1 MWFGSS
7 KSKVNFHLLLLL
19 LFTIFAGYDKTVLTN
34 FGESMFKKYWK
45 SFVIF
50 WSVVMLGIVGVFVF
64 FWLISAGKLGFMPTF
79 EELENP
85 NNRFAS
91 EVFFADGPIMNKY
104 FEKENRKYTEY
115 REIPASVVD
124 ALIATED
131 VRFYEHSGVDVR
143 GLFRVL
149 KGVLTADASA
159 GGGSTISQQLAKML
173 FPREPDLNVFELVVR
188 KFREWVIAVRLE
200 KSYTK
205 EEIMTMYLN
214 KYDFLNLAVGI
225 SSAADIYFQTPLDS
239 LKIEQAAMLVG
250 MAKNSSYYN
259 PVRRPELTLNRRNV
273 VLNQMYKYDKITRDE
288 YDSLKMLPLGLKFK
302 RVDHKEGLA
311 TYFREYLRLYMTAN
325 KPKRENYR
333 NTEQF
338 RLDSAAWETDP
349 LYGWCKKNVKVGGTH
364 YDLYSDGL
372 KIYSTL
378 DSRMQRYAEE
388 AVREHLSQD
397 LQPLFDK
404 ERAYKKNSPFSNDMT
419 PDKIEEALM
428 RSVKQSE
435 RYRQL
440 VKEGKNQREI
450 RKIFDQKV
458 EMQLFTWNGIRDTVM
473 SPMDSVKHYKS
484 FFRSGFMVMN
494 PRNGYVKAYVG
505 GPDYRYFMYDM
516 VSVGRRQVGSTIKPI
531 LYTLAMQE
539 GLGPCDRV
547 PNIPQTFILP
557 TGEPWTARGGTKRKG
572 EMVTLRWGLANSEN
586 NISAWVLKQFTPQ
599 AVAQMAHKMGIT
611 SFIDPVPSVF
621 LGTAEISV
629 KEMVAAYSIFANKG
643 VYHAP
648 LIVSRIEDKFGNTLA
663 TFQTESREVITA
675 NTAYLMCDLLE
686 GVVNSGTGVRL
697 RYKYKLTNPIG
708 GKTGTTQEHSDGWFM
723 GITPALVGGVWVGA
737 EDRSIHFQN
746 LANGQGASMA
756 LPIWGKFLQKVY
768 ADAGLNVYT
777 GPFDYPAGLLKRLN
791 CDETVLPAGGTST
804 DGQANDEEDEEFY

>member
-1 MWFGSS
+1 
-7 KSKVNFHLLLLL
+7 
-19 LFTIFAGYDKTVLTN
+19 
-34 FGESMFKKYWK
+34 MFKKYWK
-45 SFVIF
+45 FFVIF
-50 WSVVMLGIVGVFVF
+50 WSVVLVGIIGVFVF

-91 EVFFADGPIMNKY
+91 EVYFADGPIMNRY
-104 FEKENRKYTEY
+104 FEKENRKYIEY
-115 REIPASVVD
+115 REIPQSVID

-131 VRFYEHSGVDVR
+131 VRFYDHSGVDVR
-143 GLFRVL
+143 GLFRVA
-149 KGVLTADASA
+149 KGLLTANTSA

-173 FPREPDLNVFELVVR
+173 FPRESDLNVFELAIR

-205 EEIMTMYLN
+205 EEILTMYLN

-225 SSAADIYFQTPLDS
+225 SSAADIYFQVPLDS
-239 LKIEQAAMLVG
+239 LKVEQAAMLIG

-273 VLNQMYKYDKITRDE
+273 VLSQMYKYDKITRE
-288 YDSLKMLPLGLKFK
+288 ECDSLKKLPLGLNFK

-311 TYFREYLRLYMTAN
+311 TYFREYLRLFMTAN
-325 KPKRENYR
+325 KPDRTRYR
-333 NTEQF
+333 DLSQF
-338 RLDSAAWETDP
+338 RLDSIAWETNP
-349 LYGWCKKNVKVGGTH
+349 LYGWCKKNVKVDGSH

-372 KIYSTL
+372 KIYTTL
-378 DSRMQRYAEE
+378 DSRMQKYAEE

-404 ERAYKKNSPFSNDMT
+404 EKVKKHRPPFSNDMT
-419 PDKIEEALM
+419 PTEIEEVLD
-428 RSVKQSE
+428 RSIRQSE
-435 RYRQL
+435 RYRVLSKQGMSF
-440 VKEGKNQREI
+440 KEI
-450 RKIFDQKV
+450 RKTFDQPLK
-458 EMQLFTWNGIRDTVM
+458 MQVFTWNGIRDTVM
-473 SPMDSVKHYKS
+473 TPLDSIKHYKS
-484 FFRSGFMVMN
+484 FFRSGFMVMQ
-494 PRNGYVKAYVG
+494 PQTGYIKAYVG

-516 VSVGRRQVGSTIKPI
+516 VSAGKRQVGSTIKPI

-539 GLGPCDRV
+539 GLGPCDKV

-557 TGEPWTARGGTKRKG
+557 TGEPWSARGGTKRQG

-586 NISAWVLKQFTPQ
+586 NISAWVLKQFTPE

-621 LGTAEISV
+621 LGTAEITV

-643 VYHAP
+643 VYNSP
-648 LIVSRIEDKFGNTLA
+648 LPVYRIEDKYGNVLQE
-663 TFQTESREVITA
+663 FRPESREVITE
-675 NTAYLMCDLLE
+675 NTAYLMCNLLE
-686 GVVNSGTGVRL
+686 GVVTGGTGVRL
-697 RYKYKLTNPIG
+697 RYKYKLMNPMG
-708 GKTGTTQEHSDGWFM
+708 GKTGTTQKHADGWFM
-723 GITPALVGGVWVGA
+723 GVTPDLVGGVWVGA

-756 LPIWGKFLQKVY
+756 LPIWAKFLLKAY
-768 ADAGLNVYT
+768 ADPRLKMSDR
-777 GPFDYPAGLLKRLN
+777 PFDRPAGINKRLD
-791 CDETVLPAGGTST
+791 CDETISEAEVKEMNNGIR
-804 DGQANDEEDEEFY
+804 EDEEEFY

>member
-1 MWFGSS
+1 
-7 KSKVNFHLLLLL
+7 
-19 LFTIFAGYDKTVLTN
+19 
-34 FGESMFKKYWK
+34 MFKKYWK
-45 SFVIF
+45 FFVIF
-50 WSVVMLGIVGVFVF
+50 WSVVLVGIIGVFVF

-91 EVFFADGPIMNKY
+91 EVYFADGPIMNRY
-104 FEKENRKYTEY
+104 FEKENRKYIEY
-115 REIPASVVD
+115 REIPQSVID

-131 VRFYEHSGVDVR
+131 VRFYDHSGVDVR
-143 GLFRVL
+143 GLFRVA
-149 KGVLTADASA
+149 KGLLTANTSA

-173 FPREPDLNVFELVVR
+173 FPRESDLNVFELAIR

-205 EEIMTMYLN
+205 EEILTMYLN

-225 SSAADIYFQTPLDS
+225 SSAADIYFQVPLDS
-239 LKIEQAAMLVG
+239 LKVEQAAMLIG

-273 VLNQMYKYDKITRDE
+273 VLSQMYKYDKITRE
-288 YDSLKMLPLGLKFK
+288 ECDSLKKLPLGLNFK

-311 TYFREYLRLYMTAN
+311 TYFREYLRLFMTAN
-325 KPKRENYR
+325 KPDRKRYR
-333 NTEQF
+333 DLSQF
-338 RLDSAAWETDP
+338 RLDSIVWETNP
-349 LYGWCKKNVKVGGTH
+349 LYGWCKKNVKVDGSH

-372 KIYSTL
+372 KIYTTL
-378 DSRMQRYAEE
+378 DSRMQKYAEE

-404 ERAYKKNSPFSNDMT
+404 EKVKKLRPPFSNDMT
-419 PDKIEEALM
+419 PAEIEEVLD
-428 RSVKQSE
+428 RSIRQSE
-435 RYRQL
+435 RYRVLSKQGMSF
-440 VKEGKNQREI
+440 KEI
-450 RKIFDQKV
+450 RKTFDQPLK
-458 EMQLFTWNGIRDTVM
+458 MQVFTWNGIRDTVM
-473 SPMDSVKHYKS
+473 TPLDSIKHYKS
-484 FFRSGFMVMN
+484 FFRSGFMVMQ
-494 PRNGYVKAYVG
+494 PQTGYIKAYVG

-516 VSVGRRQVGSTIKPI
+516 VSAGKRQVGSTIKPI

-539 GLGPCDRV
+539 GLGPCDKV

-557 TGEPWTARGGTKRKG
+557 TGEPWSARGGTKRQG

-586 NISAWVLKQFTPQ
+586 NISAWVLKQFTPE

-621 LGTAEISV
+621 LGTAEITV

-643 VYHAP
+643 VYNSP
-648 LIVSRIEDKFGNTLA
+648 LPVCRIEDKYGNVLQE
-663 TFQTESREVITA
+663 FRPESREVITE
-675 NTAYLMCDLLE
+675 NTAYLMCNLLE

-697 RYKYKLTNPIG
+697 RYKYKLTNPMG
-708 GKTGTTQEHSDGWFM
+708 GKTGTTQQHADGWFI
-723 GITPALVGGVWVGA
+723 GVTPDLVGGVWVGA

-746 LANGQGASMA
+746 LANGQGANMA
-756 LPIWGKFLQKVY
+756 LPIWAKFLQKAY
-768 ADAGLNVYT
+768 ADSGLKMS
-777 GPFDYPAGLLKRLN
+777 GRPFDRPAGISKRLD
-791 CDETVLPAGGTST
+791 CDETISEAEAKEMNKSLR
-804 DGQANDEEDEEFY
+804 EDEEEFY

>member
-1 MWFGSS
+1 
-7 KSKVNFHLLLLL
+7 
-19 LFTIFAGYDKTVLTN
+19 
-34 FGESMFKKYWK
+34 MFKKYWK
-45 SFVIF
+45 FFVIF
-50 WSVVMLGIVGVFVF
+50 WSVVLVGIIGVFVF

-91 EVFFADGPIMNKY
+91 EVYFADGPIMNRY
-104 FEKENRKYTEY
+104 FEKENRKYIEY
-115 REIPASVVD
+115 REIPQSVID

-131 VRFYEHSGVDVR
+131 VRFYDHSGVDVR
-143 GLFRVL
+143 GLFRVA
-149 KGVLTADASA
+149 KGLLTANTSA

-173 FPREPDLNVFELVVR
+173 FPRESDLNVFELAIR

-205 EEIMTMYLN
+205 EEILTMYLN

-225 SSAADIYFQTPLDS
+225 SSAADIYFQVPLDS
-239 LKIEQAAMLVG
+239 LKVEQAAMLIG

-273 VLNQMYKYDKITRDE
+273 VLSQMYKYDKITRE
-288 YDSLKMLPLGLKFK
+288 ECDSLKKLPLGLNFK

-311 TYFREYLRLYMTAN
+311 TYFREYLRLFMTAN
-325 KPKRENYR
+325 KPDRKRYR
-333 NTEQF
+333 DLSQF
-338 RLDSAAWETDP
+338 RLDSIAWETNP
-349 LYGWCKKNVKVGGTH
+349 LYGWCKKNVKVDGSH

-372 KIYSTL
+372 KIYTTL
-378 DSRMQRYAEE
+378 DSRMQKYAEE

-404 ERAYKKNSPFSNDMT
+404 EKVKKLRPPFSNDMT
-419 PDKIEEALM
+419 PAEIEEVLD
-428 RSVKQSE
+428 RSIRQSE
-435 RYRQL
+435 RYRVLSKQ
-440 VKEGKNQREI
+440 GMSFDEI
-450 RKIFDQKV
+450 RKTFDQPL
-458 EMQLFTWNGIRDTVM
+458 EMQVFTWSGIRDTVM
-473 SPMDSVKHYKS
+473 TPLDSIKHYKS
-484 FFRSGFMVMN
+484 FFRSGFMVMQ
-494 PRNGYVKAYVG
+494 PQTGYIKAYVG

-516 VSVGRRQVGSTIKPI
+516 VSAGKRQVGSTIKPI

-539 GLGPCDRV
+539 GLGPCDKV

-557 TGEPWTARGGTKRKG
+557 TGEPWSARGGTKRQG

-586 NISAWVLKQFTPQ
+586 NISAWVLKQFTPE

-621 LGTAEISV
+621 LGTAEITV

-643 VYHAP
+643 VYNSP
-648 LIVSRIEDKFGNTLA
+648 LPVYRIEDKYGNVLQE
-663 TFQTESREVITA
+663 FRPESREVITE
-675 NTAYLMCDLLE
+675 NTAYLMCNLLE

-697 RYKYKLTNPIG
+697 RYKYKLTNPMG
-708 GKTGTTQEHSDGWFM
+708 GKTGTTQQHADGWFI
-723 GITPALVGGVWVGA
+723 GVTPDLVGGVWVGA

-746 LANGQGASMA
+746 LANGQGANMA
-756 LPIWGKFLQKVY
+756 LPIWAKFLQKAY
-768 ADAGLNVYT
+768 ADSGLKMS
-777 GPFDYPAGLLKRLN
+777 GRPFDRPAGISKRLD
-791 CDETVLPAGGTST
+791 CDETISEAEAKEMNKSLR
-804 DGQANDEEDEEFY
+804 EDEEEFY

>member
-1 MWFGSS
+1 
-7 KSKVNFHLLLLL
+7 
-19 LFTIFAGYDKTVLTN
+19 
-34 FGESMFKKYWK
+34 MFKKYWK
-45 SFVIF
+45 FFVIF
-50 WSVVMLGIVGVFVF
+50 WSVVLVGIIGVFVF

-91 EVFFADGPIMNKY
+91 EVYFADGPIMNRY
-104 FEKENRKYTEY
+104 FEKENRKYIEY
-115 REIPASVVD
+115 REIPQSVID

-131 VRFYEHSGVDVR
+131 VRFYDHSGVDVR
-143 GLFRVL
+143 GLFRVA
-149 KGVLTADASA
+149 KGLLTANTSA

-173 FPREPDLNVFELVVR
+173 FPRESDLNVFELAIR

-205 EEIMTMYLN
+205 EEILTMYLN

-225 SSAADIYFQTPLDS
+225 SSAADIYFQVPLDS
-239 LKIEQAAMLVG
+239 LKVEQAAMLVG

-273 VLNQMYKYDKITRDE
+273 VLSQMYKYDKITRE
-288 YDSLKMLPLGLKFK
+288 ECDSLKQLPLGLNFK

-311 TYFREYLRLYMTAN
+311 TYFREYLRLFMTAN
-325 KPKRENYR
+325 KPDRKRYR
-333 NTEQF
+333 DLSQF
-338 RLDSAAWETDP
+338 RLDSIAWETNP
-349 LYGWCKKNVKVGGTH
+349 LYGWCKKNVKVDGSH

-372 KIYSTL
+372 KIYTTL
-378 DSRMQRYAEE
+378 DSRMQKYAEE

-404 ERAYKKNSPFSNDMT
+404 EKVKKLRPPFSNDMT
-419 PDKIEEALM
+419 PAEIEEVLN
-428 RSVKQSE
+428 RSIRQSE
-435 RYRQL
+435 RYRVLSKQ
-440 VKEGKNQREI
+440 GMSFDEI
-450 RKIFDQKV
+450 RKTFDQPL
-458 EMQLFTWNGIRDTVM
+458 EMQVFTWNGIRDTVM
-473 SPMDSVKHYKS
+473 TPLDSIKHYKS
-484 FFRSGFMVMN
+484 FFRSGFMVMQ
-494 PRNGYVKAYVG
+494 PQTGYIKAYVG

-516 VSVGRRQVGSTIKPI
+516 VSAGKRQVGSTIKPI

-539 GLGPCDRV
+539 GLGPCDKV

-557 TGEPWTARGGTKRKG
+557 TGEPWSARGGTKRQG

-586 NISAWVLKQFTPQ
+586 NISAWVLKQFTPE

-621 LGTAEISV
+621 LGTAEITV

-643 VYHAP
+643 VYNSP
-648 LIVSRIEDKFGNTLA
+648 LPVYRIEDKYGNVLQE
-663 TFQTESREVITA
+663 FRPESREVITE
-675 NTAYLMCDLLE
+675 NTAYLMCNLLE
-686 GVVNSGTGVRL
+686 GVVTGGTGVRL
-697 RYKYKLTNPIG
+697 RYKYKLMNPMG
-708 GKTGTTQEHSDGWFM
+708 GKTGTTQKHADGWFM
-723 GITPALVGGVWVGA
+723 GVTPDLVGGVWVGA

-756 LPIWGKFLQKVY
+756 LPIWAKFLLKAY
-768 ADAGLNVYT
+768 ADPRLKMSDR
-777 GPFDYPAGLLKRLN
+777 PFDRPAGINKRLD
-791 CDETVLPAGGTST
+791 CDETISEAEVKEMNNGIR
-804 DGQANDEEDEEFY
+804 EDEEEFY

>member
-1 MWFGSS
+1 
-7 KSKVNFHLLLLL
+7 
-19 LFTIFAGYDKTVLTN
+19 
-34 FGESMFKKYWK
+34 MFKKYWK
-45 SFVIF
+45 FFVIF
-50 WSVVMLGIVGVFVF
+50 WSVVLVGIIGVFVF

-91 EVFFADGPIMNKY
+91 EVYFADGPIMNRY
-104 FEKENRKYTEY
+104 FEKENRKYIEY
-115 REIPASVVD
+115 REIPQSVID

-131 VRFYEHSGVDVR
+131 VRFYDHSGVDVR
-143 GLFRVL
+143 GLFRVA
-149 KGVLTADASA
+149 KGLLTANTSA

-173 FPREPDLNVFELVVR
+173 FPRESDLNVFELAIR

-205 EEIMTMYLN
+205 EEILTMYLN

-225 SSAADIYFQTPLDS
+225 SSAADIYFQVPLDS
-239 LKIEQAAMLVG
+239 LKVEQAAMLIG

-273 VLNQMYKYDKITRDE
+273 VLSQMYKYDKITRE
-288 YDSLKMLPLGLKFK
+288 ECDSLKKLPLGLNFK

-311 TYFREYLRLYMTAN
+311 TYFREYLRLFMTAN
-325 KPKRENYR
+325 KPDRKRYR
-333 NTEQF
+333 DLSQF
-338 RLDSAAWETDP
+338 RLDSIAWETNP
-349 LYGWCKKNVKVGGTH
+349 LYGWCKKNVKVDGSH

-372 KIYSTL
+372 KIYTTL
-378 DSRMQRYAEE
+378 DSRMQKYAEE

-404 ERAYKKNSPFSNDMT
+404 EKVKKLRPPFSNDMT
-419 PDKIEEALM
+419 PTEIEEVLD
-428 RSVKQSE
+428 RSIRQSE
-435 RYRQL
+435 RYRVLSKQGMSF
-440 VKEGKNQREI
+440 KEI
-450 RKIFDQKV
+450 RKTFDQPLK
-458 EMQLFTWNGIRDTVM
+458 MQVFTWNGIRDTVM
-473 SPMDSVKHYKS
+473 TPLDSIKHYKS
-484 FFRSGFMVMN
+484 FFRSGFMVMQ
-494 PRNGYVKAYVG
+494 PQTGYIKAYVG

-516 VSVGRRQVGSTIKPI
+516 VSAGKRQVGSTIKPI

-539 GLGPCDRV
+539 GLGPCDKV

-557 TGEPWTARGGTKRKG
+557 TGEPWSARGGTKRQG

-586 NISAWVLKQFTPQ
+586 NISAWVLKQFTPE

-621 LGTAEISV
+621 LGTAEITV

-643 VYHAP
+643 VYNSP
-648 LIVSRIEDKFGNTLA
+648 LPVYRIEDKYGNVLQE
-663 TFQTESREVITA
+663 FRPESREVITE
-675 NTAYLMCDLLE
+675 NTAYLMCNLLE
-686 GVVNSGTGVRL
+686 GVVTGGTGVRL
-697 RYKYKLTNPIG
+697 RYKYKLMNPMG
-708 GKTGTTQEHSDGWFM
+708 GKTGTTQKHADGWFM
-723 GITPALVGGVWVGA
+723 GVTPDLVGGVWVGA

-756 LPIWGKFLQKVY
+756 LPIWAKFLLKAY
-768 ADAGLNVYT
+768 ADPRLKMSDR
-777 GPFDYPAGLLKRLN
+777 PFDRPAGINKRLD
-791 CDETVLPAGGTST
+791 CDETISEAEVKEINNGIR
-804 DGQANDEEDEEFY
+804 EDEEEFY

>member
-1 MWFGSS
+1 
-7 KSKVNFHLLLLL
+7 
-19 LFTIFAGYDKTVLTN
+19 
-34 FGESMFKKYWK
+34 MFKKYWK
-45 SFVIF
+45 FFVIF
-50 WSVVMLGIVGVFVF
+50 WSVVLVGIIGVFVF

-91 EVFFADGPIMNKY
+91 EVYFADGPIMNRY
-104 FEKENRKYTEY
+104 FEKENRKYIEY
-115 REIPASVVD
+115 REIPQSVID

-131 VRFYEHSGVDVR
+131 VRFYDHSGVDVR
-143 GLFRVL
+143 GLFRVA
-149 KGVLTADASA
+149 KGLLTANTSA

-173 FPREPDLNVFELVVR
+173 FPRESDLNVFELAIR

-205 EEIMTMYLN
+205 EEILTMYLN

-225 SSAADIYFQTPLDS
+225 SSAADIYFQVPLDS
-239 LKIEQAAMLVG
+239 LKVEQAAMLIG

-273 VLNQMYKYDKITRDE
+273 VLSQMYKYDKITRE
-288 YDSLKMLPLGLKFK
+288 ECDSLKKLPLGLNFK

-311 TYFREYLRLYMTAN
+311 TYFREYLRLFMTAN
-325 KPKRENYR
+325 KPDRKRYR
-333 NTEQF
+333 DLSQF
-338 RLDSAAWETDP
+338 RLDSIAWETNP
-349 LYGWCKKNVKVGGTH
+349 LYGWCKKNVKVDGSH

-372 KIYSTL
+372 KIYTTL
-378 DSRMQRYAEE
+378 DSRMQKYAEE

-404 ERAYKKNSPFSNDMT
+404 EKVKKLRPPFSNDMT
-419 PDKIEEALM
+419 PAEIEEVLD
-428 RSVKQSE
+428 RSIRQSE
-435 RYRQL
+435 RYRVLSKQ
-440 VKEGKNQREI
+440 GMSFDEI
-450 RKIFDQKV
+450 RKTFDQPL
-458 EMQLFTWNGIRDTVM
+458 EMQVFTWSGIRDTVM
-473 SPMDSVKHYKS
+473 TPLDSIKRYKS
-484 FFRSGFMVMN
+484 FFRSGFMVMQ
-494 PRNGYVKAYVG
+494 PQTGYIKAYVG

-516 VSVGRRQVGSTIKPI
+516 VSAGKRQVGSTIKPI

-539 GLGPCDRV
+539 GLGPCDKV

-557 TGEPWTARGGTKRKG
+557 TGEPWSARGGTKRQG

-586 NISAWVLKQFTPQ
+586 NISAWVLKQFTPE

-621 LGTAEISV
+621 LGTAEITV

-643 VYHAP
+643 VYNSP
-648 LIVSRIEDKFGNTLA
+648 LPVYRIEDKYGNVLQE
-663 TFQTESREVITA
+663 FRPESREVITE
-675 NTAYLMCDLLE
+675 NTAYLMCNLLE
-686 GVVNSGTGVRL
+686 GVVTGGTGVRL
-697 RYKYKLTNPIG
+697 RYKYKLMNPMG
-708 GKTGTTQEHSDGWFM
+708 GKTGTTQKHADGWFM
-723 GITPALVGGVWVGA
+723 GVTPDLVGGVWVGA

-756 LPIWGKFLQKVY
+756 LPIWAKFLLKAY
-768 ADAGLNVYT
+768 ADPRLKMSDR
-777 GPFDYPAGLLKRLN
+777 PFDRPAGINKRLD
-791 CDETVLPAGGTST
+791 CDETISEAEVKEMNNGIR
-804 DGQANDEEDEEFY
+804 EDEEEFY

>member
-1 MWFGSS
+1 
-7 KSKVNFHLLLLL
+7 
-19 LFTIFAGYDKTVLTN
+19 
-34 FGESMFKKYWK
+34 MFKKYWK
-45 SFVIF
+45 FFVIF
-50 WSVVMLGIVGVFVF
+50 WSVVLVGIIGVFVF

-91 EVFFADGPIMNKY
+91 EVYFADGPIMNRY
-104 FEKENRKYTEY
+104 FEKENRKYIEY
-115 REIPASVVD
+115 REIPQSVIE

-131 VRFYEHSGVDVR
+131 VRFYDHSGVDVR
-143 GLFRVL
+143 GLFRVA
-149 KGVLTADASA
+149 KGLLTANTSA

-173 FPREPDLNVFELVVR
+173 FPRESDLNVFELAIR

-205 EEIMTMYLN
+205 EEILTMYLN

-225 SSAADIYFQTPLDS
+225 SSAADIYFQVPLDS
-239 LKIEQAAMLVG
+239 LKVEQAAMLIG

-273 VLNQMYKYDKITRDE
+273 VLSQMYKYDKITRE
-288 YDSLKMLPLGLKFK
+288 ECDSLKKLPLGLNFK

-311 TYFREYLRLYMTAN
+311 TYFREYLRLFMTAN
-325 KPKRENYR
+325 KPDRKRYR
-333 NTEQF
+333 DLSQF
-338 RLDSAAWETDP
+338 RLDSVAWKTNP
-349 LYGWCKKNVKVGGTH
+349 LYGWCKKNVKVDGSH

-372 KIYSTL
+372 KIYTTL
-378 DSRMQRYAEE
+378 DSRMQKYAEE

-404 ERAYKKNSPFSNDMT
+404 EKVKKHRPPFSNDMT
-419 PDKIEEALM
+419 PTEIEEVLD
-428 RSVKQSE
+428 RSIRQSE
-435 RYRQL
+435 RYRVLSKQ
-440 VKEGKNQREI
+440 GMSFDEI
-450 RKIFDQKV
+450 RKTFDQPL
-458 EMQLFTWNGIRDTVM
+458 EMQVFTWSGIRDTVM
-473 SPMDSVKHYKS
+473 TPLDSIKHYKS
-484 FFRSGFMVMN
+484 FFRSGFMVMQ
-494 PRNGYVKAYVG
+494 PQTGYIKAYVG

-516 VSVGRRQVGSTIKPI
+516 VSAGKRQVGSTIKPI

-539 GLGPCDRV
+539 GLGPCDKV

-557 TGEPWTARGGTKRKG
+557 TGEPWSARGGTKRQG

-586 NISAWVLKQFTPQ
+586 NISAWVLKQFTPE

-621 LGTAEISV
+621 LGTAEITV

-643 VYHAP
+643 VYNSP
-648 LIVSRIEDKFGNTLA
+648 LPVYRIEDKYGNVLQE
-663 TFQTESREVITA
+663 FRPESREVITE
-675 NTAYLMCDLLE
+675 NTAYLMCNLLE
-686 GVVNSGTGVRL
+686 GVVTGGTGVRL
-697 RYKYKLTNPIG
+697 RYKYKLMNPMG
-708 GKTGTTQEHSDGWFM
+708 GKTGTTQKHADGWFM
-723 GITPALVGGVWVGA
+723 GVTPDLVGGVWVGA

-756 LPIWGKFLQKVY
+756 LPIWAKFLLKAY
-768 ADAGLNVYT
+768 ADPRLKMSDR
-777 GPFDYPAGLLKRLN
+777 PFDRPAGINKRLD
-791 CDETVLPAGGTST
+791 CDETISEAEVKEMNNGIR
-804 DGQANDEEDEEFY
+804 EDEEEFY

>member
-1 MWFGSS
+1 
-7 KSKVNFHLLLLL
+7 
-19 LFTIFAGYDKTVLTN
+19 
-34 FGESMFKKYWK
+34 MFKKYWK
-45 SFVIF
+45 FFVIF
-50 WSVVMLGIVGVFVF
+50 WSVVLVGIIGVFVF

-91 EVFFADGPIMNKY
+91 EVYFADGPIMNRY
-104 FEKENRKYTEY
+104 FEKENRKYIEY
-115 REIPASVVD
+115 REIPQSVID

-131 VRFYEHSGVDVR
+131 VRFYDHSGVDVR
-143 GLFRVL
+143 GLFRVA
-149 KGVLTADASA
+149 KGLLTANTSA

-173 FPREPDLNVFELVVR
+173 FPRESDLNVFELAIR

-205 EEIMTMYLN
+205 EEILTMYLN

-225 SSAADIYFQTPLDS
+225 SSAADIYFQVPLDS
-239 LKIEQAAMLVG
+239 LKVEQAAMLIG

-273 VLNQMYKYDKITRDE
+273 VLSQMYKYDKITRE
-288 YDSLKMLPLGLKFK
+288 ECDSLKKLPLGLNFK

-311 TYFREYLRLYMTAN
+311 TYFREYLRLFMTAN
-325 KPKRENYR
+325 KPDRKRYR
-333 NTEQF
+333 DLSQF
-338 RLDSAAWETDP
+338 RLDSVAWETNP
-349 LYGWCKKNVKVGGTH
+349 LYGWCKKNVKVDGSH

-372 KIYSTL
+372 KIYTTL
-378 DSRMQRYAEE
+378 DSRMQKYAEE

-404 ERAYKKNSPFSNDMT
+404 EKVKKHRPPFSNDMT
-419 PDKIEEALM
+419 PTEIEEVLD
-428 RSVKQSE
+428 RSIRQSE
-435 RYRQL
+435 RYRVLSKQGMSF
-440 VKEGKNQREI
+440 KEI
-450 RKIFDQKV
+450 RKTFDQPLK
-458 EMQLFTWNGIRDTVM
+458 MQVFTWNGIRDTVM
-473 SPMDSVKHYKS
+473 TPLDSIKHYKS
-484 FFRSGFMVMN
+484 FFRSGFMVMQ
-494 PRNGYVKAYVG
+494 PQTGYIKAYVG

-516 VSVGRRQVGSTIKPI
+516 VSAGKRQVGSTIKPI

-539 GLGPCDRV
+539 GLGPCDKV

-557 TGEPWTARGGTKRKG
+557 TGEPWSARGGTKRQG

-586 NISAWVLKQFTPQ
+586 NISAWVLKQFTPE

-621 LGTAEISV
+621 LGTAEITV

-643 VYHAP
+643 VYNSP
-648 LIVSRIEDKFGNTLA
+648 LPVYRIEDKYGNVLQE
-663 TFQTESREVITA
+663 FRPESREVITE
-675 NTAYLMCDLLE
+675 NTAYLMCNLLE
-686 GVVNSGTGVRL
+686 GVVTGGTGVRL
-697 RYKYKLTNPIG
+697 RYKYELMNPMG
-708 GKTGTTQEHSDGWFM
+708 GKTGTTQKHADGWFM
-723 GITPALVGGVWVGA
+723 GVTPDLVGGVWVGA

-756 LPIWGKFLQKVY
+756 LPIWAKFLLKAY
-768 ADAGLNVYT
+768 ADPRLKMSDR
-777 GPFDYPAGLLKRLN
+777 PFDRPAGINKRLD
-791 CDETVLPAGGTST
+791 CDETISEAEVKEINNGIR
-804 DGQANDEEDEEFY
+804 EDEEEFY

>member
-1 MWFGSS
+1 
-7 KSKVNFHLLLLL
+7 
-19 LFTIFAGYDKTVLTN
+19 
-34 FGESMFKKYWK
+34 MFKKYWK
-45 SFVIF
+45 FFVIF
-50 WSVVMLGIVGVFVF
+50 WSVVLVGIIGVFVF

-91 EVFFADGPIMNKY
+91 EVYFADGPIMNRY
-104 FEKENRKYTEY
+104 FEKENRKYIEY
-115 REIPASVVD
+115 REIPQSVID

-131 VRFYEHSGVDVR
+131 VRFYDHSGIDVR
-143 GLFRVL
+143 GLFRVA
-149 KGVLTADASA
+149 KGLLTANTSA

-173 FPREPDLNVFELVVR
+173 FPRESDLNVFELAIR

-205 EEIMTMYLN
+205 EEILTMYLN

-225 SSAADIYFQTPLDS
+225 SSAADIYFQVPLDS
-239 LKIEQAAMLVG
+239 LKVEQAAMLIG

-273 VLNQMYKYDKITRDE
+273 VLSQMYKYDKITRE
-288 YDSLKMLPLGLKFK
+288 ECDSLKKLPLGLNFK

-311 TYFREYLRLYMTAN
+311 TYFREYLRLFMTAN
-325 KPKRENYR
+325 KPDRKRYR
-333 NTEQF
+333 DLSQF
-338 RLDSAAWETDP
+338 RLDSVAWETNP
-349 LYGWCKKNVKVGGTH
+349 LYGWCKKNVKVDGSH

-372 KIYSTL
+372 KIYTTL
-378 DSRMQRYAEE
+378 DSRMQKYAEE

-404 ERAYKKNSPFSNDMT
+404 EKVKKLRPPFSNDMT
-419 PDKIEEALM
+419 PAEIEEVLD
-428 RSVKQSE
+428 RSIRQSE
-435 RYRQL
+435 RYRVLSKQ
-440 VKEGKNQREI
+440 GMSFDEI
-450 RKIFDQKV
+450 RKTFDQPLK
-458 EMQLFTWNGIRDTVM
+458 MQVFTWNGIRDTVM
-473 SPMDSVKHYKS
+473 TPLDSIKHYKS
-484 FFRSGFMVMN
+484 FFRSGFMVMQ
-494 PRNGYVKAYVG
+494 PQTGYIKAYVG

-516 VSVGRRQVGSTIKPI
+516 VSAGKRQVGSTIKPI

-539 GLGPCDRV
+539 GLGPCDKV

-557 TGEPWTARGGTKRKG
+557 TGEPWSARGGTKRQG

-586 NISAWVLKQFTPQ
+586 NISAWVLKQFTPE

-621 LGTAEISV
+621 LGTAEITV

-643 VYHAP
+643 VYNSP
-648 LIVSRIEDKFGNTLA
+648 LPVYRIEDKYGNVLQE
-663 TFQTESREVITA
+663 FRPESREVITE
-675 NTAYLMCDLLE
+675 NTAYLMCNLLE
-686 GVVNSGTGVRL
+686 GVVTGGTGVRL
-697 RYKYKLTNPIG
+697 RYKYKLMNPMG
-708 GKTGTTQEHSDGWFM
+708 GKTGTTQKHADGWFM
-723 GITPALVGGVWVGA
+723 GVTPDLVGGVWVGA

-756 LPIWGKFLQKVY
+756 LPIWAKFLLKAY
-768 ADAGLNVYT
+768 ADPRLKMSDR
-777 GPFDYPAGLLKRLN
+777 PFDRPAGINKRLD
-791 CDETVLPAGGTST
+791 CDETISEAEVKEMNNGIR
-804 DGQANDEEDEEFY
+804 EDEEEFY

>member
-1 MWFGSS
+1 
-7 KSKVNFHLLLLL
+7 
-19 LFTIFAGYDKTVLTN
+19 
-34 FGESMFKKYWK
+34 MFKKYWK
-45 SFVIF
+45 FFVIF
-50 WSVVMLGIVGVFVF
+50 WSVVLVGIIGVFVF

-91 EVFFADGPIMNKY
+91 EVYFADGPIMNRY
-104 FEKENRKYTEY
+104 FEKENRKYIEY
-115 REIPASVVD
+115 REIPQSVID

-131 VRFYEHSGVDVR
+131 VRFYDHSGVDVR
-143 GLFRVL
+143 GLFRVA
-149 KGVLTADASA
+149 KGLLTANTSA

-173 FPREPDLNVFELVVR
+173 FPRESDLNVFELAIR

-205 EEIMTMYLN
+205 EEILTMYLN

-225 SSAADIYFQTPLDS
+225 SSAADIYFQVPLDS
-239 LKIEQAAMLVG
+239 LKVEQAAMLIG

-273 VLNQMYKYDKITRDE
+273 VLSQMYKYDKITRE
-288 YDSLKMLPLGLKFK
+288 ECDSLKKLPLGLNFK

-311 TYFREYLRLYMTAN
+311 TYFREYLRLFMTAN
-325 KPKRENYR
+325 KPDRKRYR
-333 NTEQF
+333 DLSQF
-338 RLDSAAWETDP
+338 RLDSIAWETNP
-349 LYGWCKKNVKVGGTH
+349 LYGWCKKNVKVDGSH

-372 KIYSTL
+372 KIYTTL
-378 DSRMQRYAEE
+378 DSRMQKYAEE

-404 ERAYKKNSPFSNDMT
+404 EKVKKHRPPFSNDMT
-419 PDKIEEALM
+419 PTEIEEVLD
-428 RSVKQSE
+428 RSIRQSE
-435 RYRQL
+435 RYRVLSKQGMSF
-440 VKEGKNQREI
+440 KEI
-450 RKIFDQKV
+450 RKTFDQPLK
-458 EMQLFTWNGIRDTVM
+458 MQVFTWNGIRDTVM
-473 SPMDSVKHYKS
+473 TPLDSIKHYKS
-484 FFRSGFMVMN
+484 FFRSGFMVMQ
-494 PRNGYVKAYVG
+494 PQTGYIKAYVG

-516 VSVGRRQVGSTIKPI
+516 VSAGKRQVGSTIKPI

-539 GLGPCDRV
+539 GLGPCDKV

-557 TGEPWTARGGTKRKG
+557 TGEPWSARGGTKRQG

-586 NISAWVLKQFTPQ
+586 NISAWVLKQFTPE

-621 LGTAEISV
+621 LGTAEITV

-643 VYHAP
+643 VYNSP
-648 LIVSRIEDKFGNTLA
+648 LPVYRIEDKYGNVLQE
-663 TFQTESREVITA
+663 FRPESREVITE
-675 NTAYLMCDLLE
+675 NTAYLMCNLLE
-686 GVVNSGTGVRL
+686 GVVTGGTGVRL
-697 RYKYKLTNPIG
+697 RYKYKLMNPMG
-708 GKTGTTQEHSDGWFM
+708 GKTGTTQKHADGWFM
-723 GITPALVGGVWVGA
+723 GVTPDLVGGVWVGA

-756 LPIWGKFLQKVY
+756 LPIWAKFLLKAY
-768 ADAGLNVYT
+768 ADPRLKMSDR
-777 GPFDYPAGLLKRLN
+777 PFDRPAGINKRLD
-791 CDETVLPAGGTST
+791 CDETISEAEVKEINNGIR
-804 DGQANDEEDEEFY
+804 EDEEEFY

>member
-1 MWFGSS
+1 
-7 KSKVNFHLLLLL
+7 
-19 LFTIFAGYDKTVLTN
+19 
-34 FGESMFKKYWK
+34 MFKKYWK
-45 SFVIF
+45 FFVIF
-50 WSVVMLGIVGVFVF
+50 WSVVLVGIIGVFVF

-91 EVFFADGPIMNKY
+91 EVYFADGPIMNRY
-104 FEKENRKYTEY
+104 FEKENRKYIEY
-115 REIPASVVD
+115 REIPQSVID

-131 VRFYEHSGVDVR
+131 VRFYDHSGVDVR
-143 GLFRVL
+143 GLFRVA
-149 KGVLTADASA
+149 KGLLTANTSA

-173 FPREPDLNVFELVVR
+173 FPRESDLNVFELAIR

-205 EEIMTMYLN
+205 EEILTMYLN

-225 SSAADIYFQTPLDS
+225 SSAADIYFQVPLDS
-239 LKIEQAAMLVG
+239 LKVEQAAMLIG

-273 VLNQMYKYDKITRDE
+273 VLSQMYKYDKITRE
-288 YDSLKMLPLGLKFK
+288 ECDSLKKLPLGLNFK

-311 TYFREYLRLYMTAN
+311 TYFREYLRLFMTAN
-325 KPKRENYR
+325 KPDRKRYR
-333 NTEQF
+333 DLSQF
-338 RLDSAAWETDP
+338 RLDSVAWETNP
-349 LYGWCKKNVKVGGTH
+349 LYGWCKKNVKVDGSH

-372 KIYSTL
+372 KIYTTL
-378 DSRMQRYAEE
+378 DSRMQKYAEE

-404 ERAYKKNSPFSNDMT
+404 EKVKKLRPPFSNDMT
-419 PDKIEEALM
+419 PAEIEEVLD
-428 RSVKQSE
+428 RSIRQSE
-435 RYRQL
+435 RYRVLSKQ
-440 VKEGKNQREI
+440 VMSFDEI
-450 RKIFDQKV
+450 RKTFDQPL
-458 EMQLFTWNGIRDTVM
+458 EMQVFTWSGIRDTVM
-473 SPMDSVKHYKS
+473 TPLDSIKHYKS
-484 FFRSGFMVMN
+484 FFRSGFMVMQ
-494 PRNGYVKAYVG
+494 PQTGYIKAYVG

-516 VSVGRRQVGSTIKPI
+516 VSAGKRQVGSTIKPI

-539 GLGPCDRV
+539 GLGPCDKV

-557 TGEPWTARGGTKRKG
+557 TGEPWSARGGTKRQG

-586 NISAWVLKQFTPQ
+586 NISAWVLKQFTPE

-621 LGTAEISV
+621 LGTAEITV

-643 VYHAP
+643 VYNSP
-648 LIVSRIEDKFGNTLA
+648 LPVYRIEDKYGNVLQE
-663 TFQTESREVITA
+663 FRPESREVITE
-675 NTAYLMCDLLE
+675 NTAYLMCNLLE
-686 GVVNSGTGVRL
+686 GVVTGGTGVRL
-697 RYKYKLTNPIG
+697 RYKYKLMNPMG
-708 GKTGTTQEHSDGWFM
+708 GKTGTTQKHADGWFM
-723 GITPALVGGVWVGA
+723 GVTPDLVGGVWVGA

-756 LPIWGKFLQKVY
+756 LPIWAKFLLKAY
-768 ADAGLNVYT
+768 ADPRLKMSDR
-777 GPFDYPAGLLKRLN
+777 PFDRPAGINKRLD
-791 CDETVLPAGGTST
+791 CDETISEAEVKEMNNGIR
-804 DGQANDEEDEEFY
+804 EDEEEFY

>member
-1 MWFGSS
+1 
-7 KSKVNFHLLLLL
+7 
-19 LFTIFAGYDKTVLTN
+19 
-34 FGESMFKKYWK
+34 MFKKYWK
-45 SFVIF
+45 FFVIF
-50 WSVVMLGIVGVFVF
+50 WSVVLVGIIGVFVF

-91 EVFFADGPIMNKY
+91 EVYFADGPIMNRY
-104 FEKENRKYTEY
+104 FEKENRKYIEY
-115 REIPASVVD
+115 LEIPQSVID

-131 VRFYEHSGVDVR
+131 VRFYDHSGVDVR
-143 GLFRVL
+143 GLFRVA
-149 KGVLTADASA
+149 KGLLTANTSA

-173 FPREPDLNVFELVVR
+173 FPRESDLNVFELAIR

-205 EEIMTMYLN
+205 EEILTMYLN

-225 SSAADIYFQTPLDS
+225 SSAADIYFQVPLDS
-239 LKIEQAAMLVG
+239 LKVEQAAMLIG

-273 VLNQMYKYDKITRDE
+273 VLSQMYKYDKITRE
-288 YDSLKMLPLGLKFK
+288 ECDSLKKLPLGLNFK

-311 TYFREYLRLYMTAN
+311 TYFREYLRLFMTAN
-325 KPKRENYR
+325 KPDRKRYR
-333 NTEQF
+333 DLSQF
-338 RLDSAAWETDP
+338 RLDSVAWETNP
-349 LYGWCKKNVKVGGTH
+349 LYGWCKKNVKVDGSH

-372 KIYSTL
+372 KIYTTL
-378 DSRMQRYAEE
+378 DSRMQKYAEE

-404 ERAYKKNSPFSNDMT
+404 EKVKKLRPPFSNDMT
-419 PDKIEEALM
+419 PAEIEEVLD
-428 RSVKQSE
+428 RSIRQSE
-435 RYRQL
+435 RYRVLSKQ
-440 VKEGKNQREI
+440 GMSFDEI
-450 RKIFDQKV
+450 RKTFDQPL
-458 EMQLFTWNGIRDTVM
+458 EMQVFTWNGIRDTVM
-473 SPMDSVKHYKS
+473 TPLDSIKHYKS
-484 FFRSGFMVMN
+484 FFRSGFMVMQ
-494 PRNGYVKAYVG
+494 PQTGYIKAYVG

-516 VSVGRRQVGSTIKPI
+516 VSAGKRQVGSTIKPI

-539 GLGPCDRV
+539 GLGPCDKV

-557 TGEPWTARGGTKRKG
+557 TGEPWSARGGTKRQG

-586 NISAWVLKQFTPQ
+586 NISAWVLKQFTPE

-621 LGTAEISV
+621 LGTAEITV

-643 VYHAP
+643 VYNSP
-648 LIVSRIEDKFGNTLA
+648 LPVCRIEDKYGNVLQE
-663 TFQTESREVITA
+663 FRPESREVITE
-675 NTAYLMCDLLE
+675 NTAYLMCNLLE

-697 RYKYKLTNPIG
+697 RYKYKLTNPMG
-708 GKTGTTQEHSDGWFM
+708 GKTGTTQQHADGWFI
-723 GITPALVGGVWVGA
+723 GVTPDLVGGVWVGA

-746 LANGQGASMA
+746 LANGQGANMA
-756 LPIWGKFLQKVY
+756 LPIWAKFLQKAY
-768 ADAGLNVYT
+768 ADSGLKMS
-777 GPFDYPAGLLKRLN
+777 GRPFDRPAGISKRLD
-791 CDETVLPAGGTST
+791 CDETISEAEAKEMNKSLR
-804 DGQANDEEDEEFY
+804 EDEEEFY

>member
-1 MWFGSS
+1 
-7 KSKVNFHLLLLL
+7 
-19 LFTIFAGYDKTVLTN
+19 
-34 FGESMFKKYWK
+34 MFKKYWK
-45 SFVIF
+45 FFVIF
-50 WSVVMLGIVGVFVF
+50 WSVVLVGIIGVFVF

-91 EVFFADGPIMNKY
+91 EVYFADGPIMNRY
-104 FEKENRKYTEY
+104 FEKENRKYIEY
-115 REIPASVVD
+115 REIPQSVID

-131 VRFYEHSGVDVR
+131 VRFYDHSGVDVR
-143 GLFRVL
+143 GLFRVA
-149 KGVLTADASA
+149 KGLLTANTSA

-173 FPREPDLNVFELVVR
+173 FPRESDLNVFELAIR

-205 EEIMTMYLN
+205 EEILTMYLN

-225 SSAADIYFQTPLDS
+225 SSAADIYFQVPLDS
-239 LKIEQAAMLVG
+239 LKVEQAAMLIG

-273 VLNQMYKYDKITRDE
+273 VLSQMYKYDKITRE
-288 YDSLKMLPLGLKFK
+288 ECDSLKKLPLGLNFK

-311 TYFREYLRLYMTAN
+311 TYFREYLRLFMTAN
-325 KPKRENYR
+325 KPDRKRYR
-333 NTEQF
+333 DLSQF
-338 RLDSAAWETDP
+338 RLDSVAWETNP
-349 LYGWCKKNVKVGGTH
+349 LYGWCKKNVKVDGSH

-372 KIYSTL
+372 KIYTTL
-378 DSRMQRYAEE
+378 DSRMQKYAEE

-404 ERAYKKNSPFSNDMT
+404 EKVKKLRPPFSNDMT
-419 PDKIEEALM
+419 PAEIEEVLD
-428 RSVKQSE
+428 RSIRQSE
-435 RYRQL
+435 RYRVLSKQ
-440 VKEGKNQREI
+440 GMSFDEI
-450 RKIFDQKV
+450 RKTFDQPL
-458 EMQLFTWNGIRDTVM
+458 EMQVFTWSGIRDTVM
-473 SPMDSVKHYKS
+473 TPLDSIKHYKS
-484 FFRSGFMVMN
+484 FFRSGFMVMQ
-494 PRNGYVKAYVG
+494 PQTGYIKAYVG

-516 VSVGRRQVGSTIKPI
+516 VSAGKRQVGSTIKPI

-539 GLGPCDRV
+539 GLGPCDKV

-557 TGEPWTARGGTKRKG
+557 TGEPWSARGGTKRQG

-586 NISAWVLKQFTPQ
+586 NISAWVLKQFTPE

-621 LGTAEISV
+621 LGTAEITV

-643 VYHAP
+643 VYNSP
-648 LIVSRIEDKFGNTLA
+648 LPVCRIEDKYGNVLQE
-663 TFQTESREVITA
+663 FRPESREVITE
-675 NTAYLMCDLLE
+675 NTAYLMCNLLE

-697 RYKYKLTNPIG
+697 RYKYKLTNPMG
-708 GKTGTTQEHSDGWFM
+708 GKTGTTQKHADGWFI
-723 GITPALVGGVWVGA
+723 GVTPDLVGGVWVGA

-746 LANGQGASMA
+746 LANGQGANMA
-756 LPIWGKFLQKVY
+756 LPIWAKFLQKAY
-768 ADAGLNVYT
+768 ADSGLKMS
-777 GPFDYPAGLLKRLN
+777 GRPFDRPAGISKRLD
-791 CDETVLPAGGTST
+791 CDETISEAEAKEMNKSLR
-804 DGQANDEEDEEFY
+804 EDEEEFY

>member
-1 MWFGSS
+1 
-7 KSKVNFHLLLLL
+7 
-19 LFTIFAGYDKTVLTN
+19 
-34 FGESMFKKYWK
+34 MFKKYWK
-45 SFVIF
+45 FFVIF
-50 WSVVMLGIVGVFVF
+50 WSVVLVGIIGVFVF

-91 EVFFADGPIMNKY
+91 EVYFADGPIMNRY
-104 FEKENRKYTEY
+104 FEKENRKYIEY
-115 REIPASVVD
+115 REIPQSVID

-131 VRFYEHSGVDVR
+131 VRFYDHSGVDVR
-143 GLFRVL
+143 GLFRVA
-149 KGVLTADASA
+149 KGLLTANTSA

-173 FPREPDLNVFELVVR
+173 FPRESDLNVFELAIR

-205 EEIMTMYLN
+205 EEILTMYLN

-225 SSAADIYFQTPLDS
+225 SSAADIYFQVPLDS
-239 LKIEQAAMLVG
+239 LKVEQAAMLIG

-273 VLNQMYKYDKITRDE
+273 VLSQMYKYDKITRE
-288 YDSLKMLPLGLKFK
+288 ECDSLKKLPLGLNFK

-311 TYFREYLRLYMTAN
+311 TYFREYLRLFMTAN
-325 KPKRENYR
+325 KPDRKRYR
-333 NTEQF
+333 DLSQF
-338 RLDSAAWETDP
+338 RLDSIAWETNP
-349 LYGWCKKNVKVGGTH
+349 LYGWCKKNVKVDGSH

-372 KIYSTL
+372 KIYTTL
-378 DSRMQRYAEE
+378 DSRMQKYAEE

-404 ERAYKKNSPFSNDMT
+404 EKVKKLRPPFSNDMT
-419 PDKIEEALM
+419 PAEIEEVLD
-428 RSVKQSE
+428 RSIRQSE
-435 RYRQL
+435 RYRVLSKQ
-440 VKEGKNQREI
+440 GMSFDEI
-450 RKIFDQKV
+450 RKTFDQPL
-458 EMQLFTWNGIRDTVM
+458 EMQVFTWSGIRDTVM
-473 SPMDSVKHYKS
+473 TPLDSIKHYKS
-484 FFRSGFMVMN
+484 FFRSGFMVMQSQT
-494 PRNGYVKAYVG
+494 GYIKAYVG

-516 VSVGRRQVGSTIKPI
+516 VSAGKRQVGSTIKPI

-539 GLGPCDRV
+539 GLGPCDKV

-557 TGEPWTARGGTKRKG
+557 TGEPWSARGGTKRQG

-586 NISAWVLKQFTPQ
+586 NISAWVLKQFTPE

-621 LGTAEISV
+621 LGTAEITV

-643 VYHAP
+643 VYNSP
-648 LIVSRIEDKFGNTLA
+648 LPVYRIEDKYGNVLQE
-663 TFQTESREVITA
+663 FRPESREVITE
-675 NTAYLMCDLLE
+675 NTAYLMCNLLE
-686 GVVNSGTGVRL
+686 GVVTGGTGVRL
-697 RYKYKLTNPIG
+697 RYKYKLMNPMG
-708 GKTGTTQEHSDGWFM
+708 GKTGTTQKHADGWFM
-723 GITPALVGGVWVGA
+723 GVTPDLVGGVWVGA

-756 LPIWGKFLQKVY
+756 LPIWAKFLLKAY
-768 ADAGLNVYT
+768 ADPRLKMSDR
-777 GPFDYPAGLLKRLN
+777 PFDRPAGINKRLD
-791 CDETVLPAGGTST
+791 CDETISEAEVKEMNNGIR
-804 DGQANDEEDEEFY
+804 EDEEEFY

>member
-1 MWFGSS
+1 M
-7 KSKVNFHLLLLL
+7 
-19 LFTIFAGYDKTVLTN
+19 
-34 FGESMFKKYWK
+34 
-45 SFVIF
+45 IF
-50 WSVVMLGIVGVFVF
+50 WSVVLAGIIGVFVF

-91 EVFFADGPIMNKY
+91 EVYFADGPIMNRY
-104 FEKENRKYTEY
+104 FEKENRKYIEY
-115 REIPASVVD
+115 REIPQSVID

-131 VRFYEHSGVDVR
+131 VRFYDHSGVDVR
-143 GLFRVL
+143 GLFRVA
-149 KGVLTADASA
+149 KGLLTANTSA
-159 GGGSTISQQLAKML
+159 GGGSTLSQQLAKML
-173 FPREPDLNVFELVVR
+173 FPRESDLNVFELAIR

-205 EEIMTMYLN
+205 EEILTMYLN

-225 SSAADIYFQTPLDS
+225 SSAADIYFQVPLDS
-239 LKIEQAAMLVG
+239 LKVEQAAMLIG

-273 VLNQMYKYDKITRDE
+273 VLSQMYKYDKITRE
-288 YDSLKMLPLGLKFK
+288 ECDSLKKLPLGLNFK

-325 KPKRENYR
+325 KPDRKRYR
-333 NTEQF
+333 DLAQF
-338 RLDSAAWETDP
+338 RLDSATWENDP
-349 LYGWCKKNVKVGGTH
+349 LYGWCKKNVKVDGSH

-372 KIYSTL
+372 KIYTTL
-378 DSRMQRYAEE
+378 DSRMQKYAEE

-404 ERAYKKNSPFSNDMT
+404 EKVKKLRPPFSNDMT
-419 PDKIEEALM
+419 PAEIEEVLN
-428 RSVKQSE
+428 RSIRQSE
-435 RYRQL
+435 RYRVLSKQ
-440 VKEGKNQREI
+440 GMSFDEI
-450 RKIFDQKV
+450 RKTFDQPL
-458 EMQLFTWNGIRDTVM
+458 EMQVFTWNGIRDTVM
-473 SPMDSVKHYKS
+473 TPLDSIKHYKS
-484 FFRSGFMVMN
+484 FFRSGFMVMQ
-494 PRNGYVKAYVG
+494 PQTGYIKAYVG

-516 VSVGRRQVGSTIKPI
+516 VSAGKRQVGSTIKPI

-539 GLGPCDRV
+539 GLGPCDKV

-557 TGEPWTARGGTKRKG
+557 TGEPWSARGGTKRQG

-586 NISAWVLKQFTPQ
+586 NISAWVLKQFTPE

-621 LGTAEISV
+621 LGTAEITV

-643 VYHAP
+643 VYNSP
-648 LIVSRIEDKFGNTLA
+648 LPVYRIEDKYGNVLQE
-663 TFQTESREVITA
+663 FRPESREVITE
-675 NTAYLMCDLLE
+675 NTAYLMCNLLE
-686 GVVNSGTGVRL
+686 GVVTSGTGVRL
-697 RYKYKLTNPIG
+697 RYKYKLMNPMG
-708 GKTGTTQEHSDGWFM
+708 GKTGTTQKHSDGWFM
-723 GITPALVGGVWVGA
+723 GITPDLVGGVWVGA

-756 LPIWGKFLQKVY
+756 LPIWAKFLLKVY
-768 ADAGLNVYT
+768 ADPRLKMSGR
-777 GPFDYPAGLLKRLN
+777 PFDRPAGINKRLD
-791 CDETVLPAGGTST
+791 CDETISETEAKEMNNGIR
-804 DGQANDEEDEEFY
+804 EDEEEFY

>member
-1 MWFGSS
+1 
-7 KSKVNFHLLLLL
+7 
-19 LFTIFAGYDKTVLTN
+19 
-34 FGESMFKKYWK
+34 MFKKYWK
-45 SFVIF
+45 FFVIF
-50 WSVVMLGIVGVFVF
+50 WSVVLVGIIGVFVF

-91 EVFFADGPIMNKY
+91 EVYFADGPIMNRY
-104 FEKENRKYTEY
+104 FEKENRKYIEY
-115 REIPASVVD
+115 REIPQSVID

-131 VRFYEHSGVDVR
+131 VRFYDHSGVDVR
-143 GLFRVL
+143 GLFRVA
-149 KGVLTADASA
+149 KGLLTANTSA

-173 FPREPDLNVFELVVR
+173 FPRESDLNVFELAIR

-205 EEIMTMYLN
+205 EEILTMYLN

-225 SSAADIYFQTPLDS
+225 SSAADIYFQVPLDS
-239 LKIEQAAMLVG
+239 LKVEQAAMLIG

-273 VLNQMYKYDKITRDE
+273 VLSQMYKYDKITRE
-288 YDSLKMLPLGLKFK
+288 ECDSLKKLPLGLNFK

-311 TYFREYLRLYMTAN
+311 TYFREYLRLFMTAN
-325 KPKRENYR
+325 KPDRKRYR
-333 NTEQF
+333 DLSQF
-338 RLDSAAWETDP
+338 RLDSIVWETNP
-349 LYGWCKKNVKVGGTH
+349 LYGWCKKNVKVDGSH

-372 KIYSTL
+372 KIYTTL
-378 DSRMQRYAEE
+378 DSRMQKYAEE

-404 ERAYKKNSPFSNDMT
+404 EKVKKLRPPFSNDMT
-419 PDKIEEALM
+419 PAEIEEVLD
-428 RSVKQSE
+428 RSIRQSE
-435 RYRQL
+435 RYRVLSKQ
-440 VKEGKNQREI
+440 GMSFDEI
-450 RKIFDQKV
+450 RKTFDQPL
-458 EMQLFTWNGIRDTVM
+458 EMQVFTWSGIRDTVM
-473 SPMDSVKHYKS
+473 TPLDSIKHYKS
-484 FFRSGFMVMN
+484 FFRSGFMVMQ
-494 PRNGYVKAYVG
+494 PQTGYIKAYVG

-516 VSVGRRQVGSTIKPI
+516 VSAGKRQVGSTIKPI

-539 GLGPCDRV
+539 GLGPCDKV

-557 TGEPWTARGGTKRKG
+557 TGEPWSARGGTKRQG

-586 NISAWVLKQFTPQ
+586 NISAWVLKQFTPE

-621 LGTAEISV
+621 LGTAEITV

-643 VYHAP
+643 VYNSP
-648 LIVSRIEDKFGNTLA
+648 LPVYRIEDKYGNVLQE
-663 TFQTESREVITA
+663 FRPESREVITE
-675 NTAYLMCDLLE
+675 NTAYLMCNLLE
-686 GVVNSGTGVRL
+686 GVVTGGTGVRL
-697 RYKYKLTNPIG
+697 RYKYKLMNPMG
-708 GKTGTTQEHSDGWFM
+708 GKTGTTQKHADGWFM
-723 GITPALVGGVWVGA
+723 GVTPDLVGGVWVGA

-756 LPIWGKFLQKVY
+756 LPIWAKFLLKAY
-768 ADAGLNVYT
+768 ADPRLKMSDR
-777 GPFDYPAGLLKRLN
+777 PFDRPAGINKRLD
-791 CDETVLPAGGTST
+791 CDETISEAEVKEMNNGIR
-804 DGQANDEEDEEFY
+804 EDEEEFY

>member
-1 MWFGSS
+1 
-7 KSKVNFHLLLLL
+7 
-19 LFTIFAGYDKTVLTN
+19 
-34 FGESMFKKYWK
+34 MFKKYWK
-45 SFVIF
+45 FFVIF
-50 WSVVMLGIVGVFVF
+50 WSVLLVGIIGVFVF

-91 EVFFADGPIMNKY
+91 EVYFADGPIMNRY
-104 FEKENRKYTEY
+104 FEKENRKYIEY
-115 REIPASVVD
+115 REIPQSVID

-131 VRFYEHSGVDVR
+131 VRFYDHSGIDVR
-143 GLFRVL
+143 GLFRVA
-149 KGVLTADASA
+149 KGLLTANTSA

-173 FPREPDLNVFELVVR
+173 FPRESDLNVFELVIR

-205 EEIMTMYLN
+205 EEILTMYLN

-225 SSAADIYFQTPLDS
+225 SSAADIYFQVPLDS
-239 LKIEQAAMLVG
+239 LKVEQAAMLVG

-273 VLNQMYKYDKITRDE
+273 VLSQMYKYDKITRE
-288 YDSLKMLPLGLKFK
+288 ECDSLKKLPLGLNFK

-311 TYFREYLRLYMTAN
+311 TYFREYLRLFMTAN
-325 KPKRENYR
+325 KPDRKRYR
-333 NTEQF
+333 DLSQF
-338 RLDSAAWETDP
+338 RLDSVAWETNP
-349 LYGWCKKNVKVGGTH
+349 LYGWCKKNVKVDGSH

-372 KIYSTL
+372 KIYTTL
-378 DSRMQRYAEE
+378 DSRMQKYAEE

-404 ERAYKKNSPFSNDMT
+404 EKVKKLRPPFSNDMT
-419 PDKIEEALM
+419 PAEIEEVLD
-428 RSVKQSE
+428 RSIRQSE
-435 RYRQL
+435 RYRVLSKQ
-440 VKEGKNQREI
+440 GMSFDEI
-450 RKIFDQKV
+450 RKTFDQPL
-458 EMQLFTWNGIRDTVM
+458 EMQVFTWSGIRDTVM
-473 SPMDSVKHYKS
+473 TPLDSIKHYKS
-484 FFRSGFMVMN
+484 FFRSGFMVMQ
-494 PRNGYVKAYVG
+494 PQTGYIKAYVG

-516 VSVGRRQVGSTIKPI
+516 VSAGKRQVGSTIKPI

-539 GLGPCDRV
+539 GLGPCDKV

-557 TGEPWTARGGTKRKG
+557 TGEPWSARGGTKRQG

-586 NISAWVLKQFTPQ
+586 NISAWVLKQFTPE

-621 LGTAEISV
+621 LGTAEITV

-643 VYHAP
+643 VYNSP
-648 LIVSRIEDKFGNTLA
+648 LPVYRIEDKYGNVLQE
-663 TFQTESREVITA
+663 FRPESREVITE
-675 NTAYLMCDLLE
+675 NTAYLMCNLLE
-686 GVVNSGTGVRL
+686 GVVTGGTGVRL
-697 RYKYKLTNPIG
+697 RYKYKLMNPMG
-708 GKTGTTQEHSDGWFM
+708 GKTGTTQKHADGWFM
-723 GITPALVGGVWVGA
+723 GVTPDLVGGVWVGA

-756 LPIWGKFLQKVY
+756 LPIWAKFLLKAY
-768 ADAGLNVYT
+768 ADPRLKMSDR
-777 GPFDYPAGLLKRLN
+777 PFDRPAGINKRLD
-791 CDETVLPAGGTST
+791 CDETISEAEVKEMNNGIR
-804 DGQANDEEDEEFY
+804 EDEEEFY

>member
-1 MWFGSS
+1 
-7 KSKVNFHLLLLL
+7 
-19 LFTIFAGYDKTVLTN
+19 
-34 FGESMFKKYWK
+34 MFKKYWK
-45 SFVIF
+45 FFVIF
-50 WSVVMLGIVGVFVF
+50 WSVVLVGIIGVFVF

-91 EVFFADGPIMNKY
+91 EVYFADGPIMNRY
-104 FEKENRKYTEY
+104 FEKENRKYIEY
-115 REIPASVVD
+115 REIPQSVID

-131 VRFYEHSGVDVR
+131 VRFYDHSGIDVR
-143 GLFRVL
+143 GLFRVA
-149 KGVLTADASA
+149 KGLLTANTSA

-173 FPREPDLNVFELVVR
+173 FPRESDLNVFELVIR

-205 EEIMTMYLN
+205 EEILTMYLN

-225 SSAADIYFQTPLDS
+225 SSAADIYFQVPLDS
-239 LKIEQAAMLVG
+239 LKVEQAAMLVG

-273 VLNQMYKYDKITRDE
+273 VLSQMYKYDKITRE
-288 YDSLKMLPLGLKFK
+288 ECDSLKKLPLGLNFK

-311 TYFREYLRLYMTAN
+311 TYFREYLRLFMTAN
-325 KPKRENYR
+325 KPDRKRYR
-333 NTEQF
+333 DLSQF
-338 RLDSAAWETDP
+338 RLDSVAWKTNP
-349 LYGWCKKNVKVGGTH
+349 LYGWCKKNVKVDGSH

-372 KIYSTL
+372 KIYTTL
-378 DSRMQRYAEE
+378 DSRMQKYAEE

-404 ERAYKKNSPFSNDMT
+404 EKVKKHRPPFSNDMT
-419 PDKIEEALM
+419 PAEIEEVLD
-428 RSVKQSE
+428 RSIRQSE
-435 RYRQL
+435 RYRVLSKQGMSF
-440 VKEGKNQREI
+440 KEI
-450 RKIFDQKV
+450 RKTFDQPLK
-458 EMQLFTWNGIRDTVM
+458 MQVFTWNGIRDTVM
-473 SPMDSVKHYKS
+473 TPLDSIKHYKS
-484 FFRSGFMVMN
+484 FFRSGFMVMQ
-494 PRNGYVKAYVG
+494 PQTGYIKAYVG

-516 VSVGRRQVGSTIKPI
+516 VSAGKRQVGSTIKPI

-539 GLGPCDRV
+539 GLGPCDKV

-557 TGEPWTARGGTKRKG
+557 TGEPWSARGGTKRQG

-586 NISAWVLKQFTPQ
+586 NISAWVLKQFTPE

-621 LGTAEISV
+621 LGTAEITV

-643 VYHAP
+643 VYNSP
-648 LIVSRIEDKFGNTLA
+648 LPVYRIEDKYGNVLQE
-663 TFQTESREVITA
+663 FRPESREVITE
-675 NTAYLMCDLLE
+675 NTAYLMCNLLE
-686 GVVNSGTGVRL
+686 GVVTGGTGVRL
-697 RYKYKLTNPIG
+697 RYKYKLMNPMG
-708 GKTGTTQEHSDGWFM
+708 GKTGTTQKHADGWFM
-723 GITPALVGGVWVGA
+723 GVTPDLVGGVWVGA

-756 LPIWGKFLQKVY
+756 LPIWAKFLLKAY
-768 ADAGLNVYT
+768 ADPRLKMSDR
-777 GPFDYPAGLLKRLN
+777 PFDRPAGINKRLD
-791 CDETVLPAGGTST
+791 CDETISEAEVKEMNNGIR
-804 DGQANDEEDEEFY
+804 EDEEEFY

>member
-1 MWFGSS
+1 
-7 KSKVNFHLLLLL
+7 
-19 LFTIFAGYDKTVLTN
+19 
-34 FGESMFKKYWK
+34 MFKKYWK
-45 SFVIF
+45 FFVIF
-50 WSVVMLGIVGVFVF
+50 WSVVLVGIIGVFVF

-91 EVFFADGPIMNKY
+91 EVYFADGPIMNRY
-104 FEKENRKYTEY
+104 FEKENRKYIEY
-115 REIPASVVD
+115 REIPQSVID

-131 VRFYEHSGVDVR
+131 VRFYDHSGVDVR
-143 GLFRVL
+143 GLFRVA
-149 KGVLTADASA
+149 KGLLTANTSA

-173 FPREPDLNVFELVVR
+173 FPRESDLNVFELAIR

-205 EEIMTMYLN
+205 EEILTMYLN

-225 SSAADIYFQTPLDS
+225 SSAADIYFQVPLDS
-239 LKIEQAAMLVG
+239 LKVEQAAMLIG

-273 VLNQMYKYDKITRDE
+273 VLSQMYKYDKITRE
-288 YDSLKMLPLGLKFK
+288 ECDSLKKLPLGLNFK

-311 TYFREYLRLYMTAN
+311 TYFREYLRLFMTAN
-325 KPKRENYR
+325 KPDRKRYR
-333 NTEQF
+333 DLSQF
-338 RLDSAAWETDP
+338 RLDSVAWKTNP
-349 LYGWCKKNVKVGGTH
+349 LYGWCKKNVKVDGSH

-372 KIYSTL
+372 KIYTTL
-378 DSRMQRYAEE
+378 DSRMQKYAEE

-404 ERAYKKNSPFSNDMT
+404 EKVKKHRPPFSNDMT
-419 PDKIEEALM
+419 PTEIEEVLD
-428 RSVKQSE
+428 RSIRQSE
-435 RYRQL
+435 RYRVLSKQGMSF
-440 VKEGKNQREI
+440 KEI
-450 RKIFDQKV
+450 RKTFDQPLK
-458 EMQLFTWNGIRDTVM
+458 MQVFTWSGIRDTVM
-473 SPMDSVKHYKS
+473 TPLDSIKHYKS
-484 FFRSGFMVMN
+484 CFRSGFMVMQ
-494 PRNGYVKAYVG
+494 PQTGYIKAYVG

-516 VSVGRRQVGSTIKPI
+516 VSAGKRQVGSTIKPI

-539 GLGPCDRV
+539 GLGPCDKV

-557 TGEPWTARGGTKRKG
+557 TGEPWSARGGTKRQG

-586 NISAWVLKQFTPQ
+586 NISAWVLKQFTPE

-621 LGTAEISV
+621 LGTAEITV

-643 VYHAP
+643 VYNSP
-648 LIVSRIEDKFGNTLA
+648 LPVYRIEDKYGNVLQE
-663 TFQTESREVITA
+663 FRPESREVITE
-675 NTAYLMCDLLE
+675 NTAYLMCNLLE
-686 GVVNSGTGVRL
+686 GVVTGGTGVRL
-697 RYKYKLTNPIG
+697 RYKYKLMNPMG
-708 GKTGTTQEHSDGWFM
+708 GKTGTTQKHADGWFM
-723 GITPALVGGVWVGA
+723 GVTPDLVGGVWVGA

-756 LPIWGKFLQKVY
+756 LPIWAKFLLKAY
-768 ADAGLNVYT
+768 ADPRLKMSDR
-777 GPFDYPAGLLKRLN
+777 PFDRPAGINKRLD
-791 CDETVLPAGGTST
+791 CDETISEAEVKEMNNGIR
-804 DGQANDEEDEEFY
+804 EDEEEFY

>member
-1 MWFGSS
+1 
-7 KSKVNFHLLLLL
+7 
-19 LFTIFAGYDKTVLTN
+19 
-34 FGESMFKKYWK
+34 MFKKYWK
-45 SFVIF
+45 FFVIF
-50 WSVVMLGIVGVFVF
+50 WSVLLVGIIGVFVF

-91 EVFFADGPIMNKY
+91 EVYFADGPIMNRY
-104 FEKENRKYTEY
+104 FEKENRKYIEY
-115 REIPASVVD
+115 REIPQSVID

-131 VRFYEHSGVDVR
+131 VRFYDHSGVDVR
-143 GLFRVL
+143 GLFRVA
-149 KGVLTADASA
+149 KGLLTANTSA

-173 FPREPDLNVFELVVR
+173 FPRESDLNVFELAIR

-205 EEIMTMYLN
+205 EEILTMYLN

-225 SSAADIYFQTPLDS
+225 SSAADIYFQVPLDS
-239 LKIEQAAMLVG
+239 LKVEQAAMLIG

-273 VLNQMYKYDKITRDE
+273 VLSQMYKYDKITRE
-288 YDSLKMLPLGLKFK
+288 ECDSLKKLPLGLNFK

-311 TYFREYLRLYMTAN
+311 TYFREYLRLFMTAN
-325 KPKRENYR
+325 KPDRKRYR
-333 NTEQF
+333 DLSQF
-338 RLDSAAWETDP
+338 RLDSIAWETNP
-349 LYGWCKKNVKVGGTH
+349 LYGWCKKNVKVDGSH

-372 KIYSTL
+372 KIYTTL
-378 DSRMQRYAEE
+378 DSRMQKYAEE

-404 ERAYKKNSPFSNDMT
+404 EKVKKHRPPFSNDMT
-419 PDKIEEALM
+419 PTEIEEVLD
-428 RSVKQSE
+428 RSIRQSE
-435 RYRQL
+435 RYRVLSKQGMSF
-440 VKEGKNQREI
+440 KEI
-450 RKIFDQKV
+450 RKTFDQPLK
-458 EMQLFTWNGIRDTVM
+458 MQVFTWNGIRDTVM
-473 SPMDSVKHYKS
+473 TPLDSIKHYKS
-484 FFRSGFMVMN
+484 FFRSGFMVMQ
-494 PRNGYVKAYVG
+494 PQTGYIKAYVG

-516 VSVGRRQVGSTIKPI
+516 VSAGKRQVGSTIKPI

-539 GLGPCDRV
+539 GLGPCDKV

-557 TGEPWTARGGTKRKG
+557 TGEPWSARGGTKRQG

-586 NISAWVLKQFTPQ
+586 NISAWVLKQFTPE

-621 LGTAEISV
+621 LGTAEITV

-643 VYHAP
+643 VYNSP
-648 LIVSRIEDKFGNTLA
+648 LPVYRIEDKYGNVLQE
-663 TFQTESREVITA
+663 FRPESREVITE
-675 NTAYLMCDLLE
+675 NTAYLMCNLLE
-686 GVVNSGTGVRL
+686 GVVTGGTGVRL
-697 RYKYKLTNPIG
+697 RYKYKLMNPMG
-708 GKTGTTQEHSDGWFM
+708 GKTGTTQKHADGWFM
-723 GITPALVGGVWVGA
+723 GVTPDLVGGVWVGA

-756 LPIWGKFLQKVY
+756 LPIWAKFLLKAY
-768 ADAGLNVYT
+768 ADPRLKMSDR
-777 GPFDYPAGLLKRLN
+777 PFDRPAGINKRLD
-791 CDETVLPAGGTST
+791 CDETISEAEVKEMNNGIR
-804 DGQANDEEDEEFY
+804 EDEEEFY

>member
-1 MWFGSS
+1 
-7 KSKVNFHLLLLL
+7 
-19 LFTIFAGYDKTVLTN
+19 
-34 FGESMFKKYWK
+34 MFKKYWK
-45 SFVIF
+45 FFVIF
-50 WSVVMLGIVGVFVF
+50 WSVVLVGIIGVFVF

-91 EVFFADGPIMNKY
+91 EVYFADGPIMNRY
-104 FEKENRKYTEY
+104 FEKENRKYIEY
-115 REIPASVVD
+115 REIPQSVID

-131 VRFYEHSGVDVR
+131 VRFYDHSGVDVR
-143 GLFRVL
+143 GLFRVA
-149 KGVLTADASA
+149 KGLLTANTSA

-173 FPREPDLNVFELVVR
+173 FPRESDLNVFELAIR

-205 EEIMTMYLN
+205 EEILTMYLN

-225 SSAADIYFQTPLDS
+225 SSAADIYFQVPLDS
-239 LKIEQAAMLVG
+239 LKVEQAAMLIG

-273 VLNQMYKYDKITRDE
+273 VLSQMYKYDKITRE
-288 YDSLKMLPLGLKFK
+288 ECDSLKKLPLGLNFK

-311 TYFREYLRLYMTAN
+311 TYFREYLRLFMTAN
-325 KPKRENYR
+325 KPDRKRYR
-333 NTEQF
+333 DLSQF
-338 RLDSAAWETDP
+338 RLDSVAWKTNP
-349 LYGWCKKNVKVGGTH
+349 LYGWCKKNVKVDGSH

-372 KIYSTL
+372 KIYTTL
-378 DSRMQRYAEE
+378 DSRMQKYAEE

-404 ERAYKKNSPFSNDMT
+404 EKVKKLRPPFSNDMT
-419 PDKIEEALM
+419 PAEIEEVLD
-428 RSVKQSE
+428 RSIRQSE
-435 RYRQL
+435 RYRVLSKQGMSF
-440 VKEGKNQREI
+440 KEI
-450 RKIFDQKV
+450 RKTFDQPLK
-458 EMQLFTWNGIRDTVM
+458 MQVFTWNGIRDTVM
-473 SPMDSVKHYKS
+473 TPLDSIKHYKS
-484 FFRSGFMVMN
+484 FFRSGFMVMQ
-494 PRNGYVKAYVG
+494 PQTGYIKAYVG

-516 VSVGRRQVGSTIKPI
+516 VSAGKRQVGSTIKPI

-539 GLGPCDRV
+539 GLGPCDKV

-557 TGEPWTARGGTKRKG
+557 TGEPWSARGGTKRQG

-586 NISAWVLKQFTPQ
+586 NISAWVLKQFTPE

-621 LGTAEISV
+621 LGTAEITV

-643 VYHAP
+643 VYNSP
-648 LIVSRIEDKFGNTLA
+648 LPVYRIEDKYGNVLQE
-663 TFQTESREVITA
+663 FRPESREVITE
-675 NTAYLMCDLLE
+675 NTAYLMCNLLE
-686 GVVNSGTGVRL
+686 GVVTGGTGVRL
-697 RYKYKLTNPIG
+697 RYKYKLMNPMG
-708 GKTGTTQEHSDGWFM
+708 GKTGTTQKHADGWFM
-723 GITPALVGGVWVGA
+723 GVTPDLVGGVWVGA

-756 LPIWGKFLQKVY
+756 LPIWAKFLLKAY
-768 ADAGLNVYT
+768 ADPRLKMSDR
-777 GPFDYPAGLLKRLN
+777 PFDRPAGINKRLD
-791 CDETVLPAGGTST
+791 CDETISEAEVKEMNNGIR
-804 DGQANDEEDEEFY
+804 EDEEEFY

>member
-1 MWFGSS
+1 
-7 KSKVNFHLLLLL
+7 
-19 LFTIFAGYDKTVLTN
+19 
-34 FGESMFKKYWK
+34 MFKKYWK
-45 SFVIF
+45 FFVIF
-50 WSVVMLGIVGVFVF
+50 WSVVLVGIIGVFVF

-91 EVFFADGPIMNKY
+91 EVYFADGPIMNRY
-104 FEKENRKYTEY
+104 FEKENRKYIEY
-115 REIPASVVD
+115 REIPQSVID

-131 VRFYEHSGVDVR
+131 VRFYDHSGVDVR
-143 GLFRVL
+143 GLFRVA
-149 KGVLTADASA
+149 KGLLTANTSA

-173 FPREPDLNVFELVVR
+173 FPRESDLNVFELAIR

-205 EEIMTMYLN
+205 EEILTMYLN

-225 SSAADIYFQTPLDS
+225 SSAADIYFQVPLDS
-239 LKIEQAAMLVG
+239 LKVEQAAMLIG

-273 VLNQMYKYDKITRDE
+273 VLSQMYKYDKITRE
-288 YDSLKMLPLGLKFK
+288 ECDSLKKLPLGLNFK

-311 TYFREYLRLYMTAN
+311 TYFREYLRLFMTAN
-325 KPKRENYR
+325 KPDRKRYR
-333 NTEQF
+333 DLSQF
-338 RLDSAAWETDP
+338 RLDSIAWETNP
-349 LYGWCKKNVKVGGTH
+349 LYGWCKKNVKVDGSH

-372 KIYSTL
+372 KIYTTL
-378 DSRMQRYAEE
+378 DSRMQKYAEE

-404 ERAYKKNSPFSNDMT
+404 EKVKKHRPPFSNDMT
-419 PDKIEEALM
+419 PAEIEEVLD
-428 RSVKQSE
+428 RSIRQSE
-435 RYRQL
+435 RYRVLSKQ
-440 VKEGKNQREI
+440 GMSFDEI
-450 RKIFDQKV
+450 RKTFDQPL
-458 EMQLFTWNGIRDTVM
+458 EMQVFTWSGIRDTVM
-473 SPMDSVKHYKS
+473 TPLDSIKHYKS
-484 FFRSGFMVMN
+484 FFRSGFMVMQ
-494 PRNGYVKAYVG
+494 PQTGYIKAYVG

-516 VSVGRRQVGSTIKPI
+516 VSAGKRQVGSTIKPI

-539 GLGPCDRV
+539 GLGPCDKV

-557 TGEPWTARGGTKRKG
+557 TGEPWSARGGTKRQG

-586 NISAWVLKQFTPQ
+586 NISAWVLKQFTPE

-621 LGTAEISV
+621 LGTAEITV

-643 VYHAP
+643 VYNSP
-648 LIVSRIEDKFGNTLA
+648 LPVYRIEDKYGNVLQE
-663 TFQTESREVITA
+663 FRPESREVITE
-675 NTAYLMCDLLE
+675 NTAYLMCNLLE
-686 GVVNSGTGVRL
+686 GVVTGGTGVRL
-697 RYKYKLTNPIG
+697 RYKYKLMNPMG
-708 GKTGTTQEHSDGWFM
+708 GKTGTTQKHADGWFM
-723 GITPALVGGVWVGA
+723 GVTPDLVGGVWVGA

-756 LPIWGKFLQKVY
+756 LPIWAKFLLKAY
-768 ADAGLNVYT
+768 ADPRLKMSDR
-777 GPFDYPAGLLKRLN
+777 PFDRPAGINKRLD
-791 CDETVLPAGGTST
+791 CDETISEAEVKEMNNGIR
-804 DGQANDEEDEEFY
+804 EDEEEFY